1 MIGMRR
7 HISTRLLS
15 GIVAATCFISV
26 ANNTTP
32 ALAAS
37 KKTAKTAK
45 TAKTGTTKAKAPK
58 LASITWTRCDGPVEC
73 TDFQMPLDGANPALG
88 TTRVAVGRLLARD
101 PKKRRGALFVNPG
114 GPGGSAIDLVR
125 SIADDRNSGRLGE
138 GFDDWDVIGVDP
150 RGVGRSEQI
159 KCGSRL
165 SELGINPFAAGAAD
179 ADRGTV
185 RHTWIESCQAQSG
198 ALLFHAGTVDMADD
212 IDRVRIALGEEQID
226 YFGYSYGT
234 VIGAVY
240 AAQHGIHVRSMVLDA
255 AVDPSLYGSSSF
267 IISAAAGMERRIAD
281 FATSCSNATRCPM
294 RVPGRETAEQIAR
307 AIGDT
312 LTLIDTKTSAAGG
325 LRIRSS
331 VYGYLEE
338 SSNWAGAAN
347 YLSALEKA
355 VAADAGGPI
364 EQRSTIFDL
373 LTGNA
378 AYWAVNCTDG
388 AFPTTSAEHVAAS
401 NAVKANSPIVG
412 SSMLYLAD
420 LCVDWPA
427 PRPLG
432 SLVSTVAR
440 PIVVVGGLRDTRTP
454 IEWSRA
460 LRSTLGNATL
470 IVRDGDG
477 HASYPR
483 SACIRQTVTAYFT
496 ANVVPADELLCA

>member
-1 MIGMRR
+1 MRR

-15 GIVAATCFISV
+15 GIVAATCFVGI
-26 ANNTTP
+26 ANSAAP
-32 ALAAS
+32 AVAAS
-37 KKTAKTAK
+37 KKAPAKITKGA
-45 TAKTGTTKAKAPK
+45 KAKPAKIAKIAK
-58 LASITWTRCDGPVEC
+58 LSWTRCDGPVEC
-73 TDFQMPLDGANPALG
+73 ADFQMPLDAANPALG
-88 TTRVAVGRLLARD
+88 TTRVAVGRILARD
-101 PKKRRGALFVNPG
+101 PKKRRGAMFVNPG

-125 SIADDRNSGRLGE
+125 SIADDRNRGRLGE

-165 SELGINPFAAGAAD
+165 SELGINPFAAGSAD

-198 ALLFHAGTVDMADD
+198 ALLFHAGTIDMADD
-212 IDRVRIALGEEQID
+212 IDRVRVAIGEEQID
-226 YFGYSYGT
+226 YLGYSYGT

-240 AAQHGIHVRSMVLDA
+240 AAKHGIHIRSMVLDA

-267 IISAAAGMERRIAD
+267 IISAAAGMERRVAD
-281 FATSCSNATRCPM
+281 FSTSCSNAPRCPM
-294 RVPGRETAEQIAR
+294 RVPGHETAEQIAR
-307 AIGDT
+307 SIGDT
-312 LTLIDTKTSAAGG
+312 LALIDTKTSAAGG

-338 SSNWAGAAN
+338 SSNWAGAAE

-355 VAADAGGPI
+355 VAADAGGPV

-432 SLVSTVAR
+432 SLTSTVAR
-440 PIVVVGGLRDTRTP
+440 PILVVGGLRDTRTP
-454 IEWSRA
+454 VEWSRA

-483 SACIRQTVTAYFT
+483 SACIRQTVAAYFT
-496 ANVVPADELLCA
+496 ANVVPADELVCA